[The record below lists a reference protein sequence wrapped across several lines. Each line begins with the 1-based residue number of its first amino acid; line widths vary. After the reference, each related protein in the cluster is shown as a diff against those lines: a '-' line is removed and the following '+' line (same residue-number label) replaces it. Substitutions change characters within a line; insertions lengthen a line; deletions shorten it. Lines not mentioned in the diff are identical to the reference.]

1 MLQCINFLTIGIGMI
16 DYNDICKKTKWTS
29 LKTIKFEDHLAEF
42 LSLIDW
48 FFATPKVPGKHQK
61 SAAVFAA
68 RLWNACDSLQKQK
81 IAKVVVNSDGPDSC
95 LFSHCMGLSLLSA
108 QYIYEQK
115 INARLAEPK
124 AIGSG
129 EVKRLIALHAKYIND
144 DEVLDALFLYL
155 NKHGFETCAIVTSIE
170 ILEEYIQKN
179 IETLVCLG
187 HGFRRDPSVIYDCGP
202 IDGVHDQVVAKWSKI
217 LKKYPHVSHM
227 RLLYCYYGSPNPA
240 FDLEKQEEQVEFNAG
255 YASETG
261 RVTATIK
268 YNPLRPCPFHPESF
282 AGMLWE
288 KVVMEGRRQDFC
300 LSATP
305 LILNPLPAKKPEF
318 FAACDVDHYHLP
330 PLSKCGMWSDPNLS
344 VLHKTKAI
352 RLVTADSNKLSR

>member
-1 MLQCINFLTIGIGMI
+1 MI

-29 LKTIKFEDHLAEF
+29 LKTMKFDDPLAEF
-42 LSLIDW
+42 LSLKDW
-48 FFATPKVPGKHQK
+48 FIATPKLPGKHQK

-68 RLWNACDSLQKQK
+68 RLWNACEPLQKQK
-81 IAKVVVNSDGPDSC
+81 IAKVVVNSDGLESL
-95 LFSHCMGLSLLSA
+95 LFRYCMGFSQLSS
-108 QYIYEQK
+108 QFIYEQK
-115 INARLAEPK
+115 INARLAEPM

-129 EVKRLIALHAKYIND
+129 EVKRLIALHAKYLND

-170 ILEEYIQKN
+170 ILDVYLQRN

-187 HGFRRDPSVIYDCGP
+187 HGLPRDPSIIYDCGP
-202 IDGVHDQVVAKWSKI
+202 IEGMHDQVVAKWAKI
-217 LKKYPHVSHM
+217 LKEHPQVSHM
-227 RLLYCYYGSPNPA
+227 RLLYCYYGTPNPD
-240 FDLEKQEEQVEFNAG
+240 FDLEKQEEQVEFNAD
-255 YASETG
+255 YASDTG

-268 YNPLRPCPFHPESF
+268 YQALKPCPFHPESF

-288 KVVMEGRRQDFC
+288 KLVIEGKRQDFC

-318 FAACDVDHYHLP
+318 FAASDVDHYHLL
-330 PLSKCGMWSDPNLS
+330 PLSKFGMWNDPDLS

-352 RLVTADSNKLSR
+352 RLLTMDSNKLSR